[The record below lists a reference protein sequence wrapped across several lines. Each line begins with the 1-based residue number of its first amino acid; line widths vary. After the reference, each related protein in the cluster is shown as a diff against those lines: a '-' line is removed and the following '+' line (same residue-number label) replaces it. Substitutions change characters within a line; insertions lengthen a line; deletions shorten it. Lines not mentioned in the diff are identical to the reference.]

1 MASEAKY
8 HAKCLVA
15 LYNAAAR
22 VKTPGPNTE
31 CQTTEAHFARA
42 FAELFVFIEETL
54 ADRDELSPVFKL
66 SDLVRLYSDRLIQLG
81 IPRPTVHATRLKDRI
96 LANFPEL
103 QAFKEGRDVLLIA
116 SKDVGIALR
125 KACEVDMDDEAF
137 TLARAARIVRKGMVN
152 MTAQFNGTF
161 PENCQVEAV
170 PQFLVTLV
178 AMLLY
183 GANIKEQSLV
193 TQTQALL
200 SICQILMFNSSAHN
214 PKQTDRNVTANLVS
228 LLCLC
233 IWVSFFTTR
242 QGKENWLKNFSSWA
256 YQFRMTEFSKYP
268 QIKGPRFAIVMIS

>member
-1 MASEAKY
+1 
-8 HAKCLVA
+8 
-15 LYNAAAR
+15 
-22 VKTPGPNTE
+22 
-31 CQTTEAHFARA
+31 
-42 FAELFVFIEETL
+42 
-54 ADRDELSPVFKL
+54 
-66 SDLVRLYSDRLIQLG
+66 
-81 IPRPTVHATRLKDRI
+81 
-96 LANFPEL
+96 
-103 QAFKEGRDVLLIA
+103 
-116 SKDVGIALR
+116 
-125 KACEVDMDDEAF
+125 MDDEAF

-268 QIKGPRFAIVMIS
+268 QIKGPRFAIVMISWTPCAHRNWKGVCSLHLQWTTSITKQVPQQQIIHLMGQGFQSSSTLTPTIPLCFSPSSPLTSLIPISVSQPAGGGRACQGCQFHIHKCHLWHNASCLALFLR